1 MLTGTTGLEVSFLFG
16 NQFLSERGDVYVPSP
31 EEGVMLL
38 DNFRQGSTGIKK
50 SKFLRSF

>member
-31 EEGVMLL
+31 EEGG
-38 DNFRQGSTGIKK
+38 DAFRQLQAGE
-50 SKFLRSF
+50 